1 MVATMFHFTANE
13 IEFIFANQLNTA
25 ILFRDESD
33 LDASFMRTY
42 LEAAKVHKSKGN
54 ILFCHSGITNG
65 IEKRI
70 AKFMGIT

>member
-1 MVATMFHFTANE
+1 MVATNVAIFE
-13 IEFIFANQLNTA
+13 IEFIIANRLNTA

-42 LEAAKVHKSKGN
+42 FEAAKVHKGK

-65 IEKRI
+65 IEERI